1 MHIGAVYIRV
11 STDKQEEL
19 SPDAQRRLLLD
30 YAKKN
35 SIIIP
40 AEHIYIENGIS
51 GRKADKRPQFQKMI
65 SIAKSKEHPF
75 DIILV
80 WKYSRFAR
88 NQEESI
94 VYKSLL
100 KKNNIDVIS
109 ISEPLIDGPFGSL
122 IERIIEWMDEYY
134 SIRLSG
140 EVMRGMTEKALR
152 GGYQAIAPLGY
163 DTIKGDIPVVN
174 KEQAKI
180 IQYIFEQYVNYGLD
194 KTTIARNLNEQG
206 YKTLRGNN
214 FEKRTIDY
222 ILENPFYIG
231 KIRWNKSVHGSR
243 SLKDENE
250 IITAQGQH
258 EPIIRIETFNKA
270 VERSKAEYAPKLR
283 KGIGY
288 SKHWLCG
295 LLKCNICGS
304 NLVYYKDTR
313 NKSGTGNFQCYK
325 YTHGLHKESSAI
337 SELKAVDAVL
347 KIIKKMIDTQEVD
360 FVYISPAVASQT
372 NKLEKY
378 KSDLSKL
385 AMKEQRIKA
394 AYEDGIDTLQ
404 EYKDNKL
411 RLQKERSE
419 LETKIAQYNT
429 SKLDKEIDLKP
440 IILKKCESVYDI
452 LISDLDNEVK
462 TASIRSVCSKIIF
475 DKEHFDFKMFFY
487 ITNPLE

>member
-243 SLKDENE
+243 SLKDEND
-250 IITAQGQH
+250 IITAEGQH

-295 LLKCNICGS
+295 LIKCNICGS
-304 NLVYYKDTR
+304 NLVYYKDSR
-313 NKSGTGNFQCYK
+313 NKSGAG
-325 YTHGLHKESSAI
+325 
-337 SELKAVDAVL
+337 
-347 KIIKKMIDTQEVD
+347 
-360 FVYISPAVASQT
+360 
-372 NKLEKY
+372 
-378 KSDLSKL
+378 
-385 AMKEQRIKA
+385 
-394 AYEDGIDTLQ
+394 
-404 EYKDNKL
+404 
-411 RLQKERSE
+411 
-419 LETKIAQYNT
+419 
-429 SKLDKEIDLKP
+429 
-440 IILKKCESVYDI
+440 
-452 LISDLDNEVK
+452 
-462 TASIRSVCSKIIF
+462 
-475 DKEHFDFKMFFY
+475 
-487 ITNPLE
+487 